1 MPRVLIAY
9 VAFCLCASCA
19 LAADPRIDSAIQEFK
34 AVASNPARLKTYC
47 AMSNAVDTAEEK
59 DNTVAKAAIDRHMK
73 ELGAE
78 FEKAW
83 QVGDD
88 VDENSPDGK
97 ALGAAVDELTG
108 QCD

>member
-1 MPRVLIAY
+1 MLRVL
-9 VAFCLCASCA
+9 VSCVTFCLCTSCA

-34 AVASNPARLKTYC
+34 AVASDPARLKTYC

-83 QVGDD
+83 NVGDD
-88 VDENSPDGK
+88 VDENSTDGK
-97 ALGAAVDELTG
+97 ALSAAIDELTA